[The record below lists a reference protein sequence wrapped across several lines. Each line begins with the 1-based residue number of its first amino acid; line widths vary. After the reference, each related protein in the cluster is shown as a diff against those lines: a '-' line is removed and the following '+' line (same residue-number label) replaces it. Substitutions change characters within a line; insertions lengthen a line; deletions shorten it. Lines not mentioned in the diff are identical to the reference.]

1 MLRRCLPSSSN
12 NTLVDLTV
20 KRVARFVE
28 DQMGYSRS
36 GTTIVTPGVGTITP
50 TGRFPGF
57 LGILLRRRPN
67 FLDCIQNL
75 NRSPEMR
82 ERLMAAGVSDHVWSL
97 SALIDEDERPLG
109 RPVTTEATDLSV
121 E

>member
-1 MLRRCLPSSSN
+1 
-12 NTLVDLTV
+12 
-20 KRVARFVE
+20 
-28 DQMGYSRS
+28 
-36 GTTIVTPGVGTITP
+36 
-50 TGRFPGF
+50 
-57 LGILLRRRPN
+57 
-67 FLDCIQNL
+67 
-75 NRSPEMR
+75 MR